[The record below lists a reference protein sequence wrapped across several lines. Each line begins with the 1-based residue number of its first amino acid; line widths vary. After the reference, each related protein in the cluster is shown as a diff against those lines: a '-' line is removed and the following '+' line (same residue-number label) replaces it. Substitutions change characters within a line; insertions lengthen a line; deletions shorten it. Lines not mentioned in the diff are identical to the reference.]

1 MAECKRNEN
10 RTAPHVLRL
19 IINSYSKTE
28 GLPVQTRQDERQ
40 RHDSDGASAEGASFA
55 PPPHPAHRRH
65 HLRRRRRHPDP
76 LATYPDGDRY
86 PPIND
91 KQAYLYRL
99 ARNVALD
106 RLRAGERREALFASG
121 PISEEIAAP
130 APSAERHLIDQESL
144 GIVLAAIAGLS
155 PRCREVFILRK
166 VENLRVVDI
175 AERLGISPSMVTRH
189 LQNALTH
196 CMARLA
202 DTETGTDAS

>member
-1 MAECKRNEN
+1 MNANATILTELLLKER
-10 RTAPHVLRL
+10 PSLLRL
-19 IINSYSKTE
+19 IRRIVGTTSDAEDVT
-28 GLPVQTRQDERQ
+28 QTLW
-40 RHDSDGASAEGASFA
+40 
-55 PPPHPAHRRH
+55 
-65 HLRRRRRHPDP
+65 LRIQTVTD
-76 LATYPDGDRY
+76 T

-106 RLRAGERREALFASG
+106 RLRAGERREALFAPG

-130 APSAERHLIDQESL
+130 VPSAERPLIDQENL
-144 GIVLAAIAGLS
+144 RIVLAEIAGRS

-175 AERLGISPSMVTRH
+175 ADRLGISPSMVARN

-202 DTETGTDAS
+202 ETETETGTDGS